1 MSASWLR
8 WKGARPGGDWQG
20 IERLALTL
28 PSNEPVAYLDVHLF
42 KATNSPRFQLSGG
55 RRVRDIPWAIEEI
68 DGKRVRLRLRSIGD
82 YSPYTVTLLDGGGA
96 PVDPFFA
103 SAEFVF
109 TIDCERGDCEP
120 PAVTAEP
127 ERRKR
132 PAVDL
137 LTKDY
142 AGFVNLLSDHVRVR
156 SPQQTD
162 LSPASLERVLLDL
175 LSHHGDML
183 SYYQDRV
190 ANEAFID
197 DASQRYSLRQHGKLL
212 GYELFDGAAAETLL
226 AFSASTSGYVPEGTE
241 VSTPATGDAERIVFH
256 VLERTR
262 VRKEHGALT
271 LAAWPGAVDAELPEG
286 STSALLWGHV
296 DELVQ
301 GQRVAFVQGAFVQV
315 VTLTQVRHL
324 SLPGWTQSPQDAAP
338 ASPMT
343 NPSKV
348 TAITWAPAL
357 GAAVR
362 PWAEQPPFTL
372 YGNLAT
378 GRFGALRTSRILLS
392 RAALLADRQGA
403 IVVRE
408 QQQGGD
414 VFLLRALRVPEG
426 PVVFAEQRMEGGGT
440 RGVPLIEVSLSLPP
454 QRFHLVEHLHGSQSY
469 DAHCV
474 ASADEDGSLWL
485 QFGDGRQGMAIELP
499 EARQDELP
507 EASQGKL
514 MLSYYVGDV
523 VAGNTTSN
531 TLTRLVLPSDSKLTQ
546 ELVGLQVTNITPG
559 TGGRQRETKDAARLR
574 IPASLRHGRPE
585 RAVTLEDYAR
595 AVLDVPGVA
604 RASARRLGGAFN
616 TVLVLVDPEGQAGL
630 TPRLLAA
637 VTERLESVRMAGR
650 EYLVREP
657 EYIPLEVDLALCV
670 EPGALPHPVRE
681 AVRASLRPGT
691 HERPGF
697 FHPDRLSF
705 GEAVELGDVL
715 AHVQRL
721 PGVLSVKAL
730 RFRRMGL
737 ASARLVETRIRLR
750 PTEVARLD
758 ADEDYPEHGRLSVRV
773 VGIELKTSEPSTQQE
788 IV

>member
-1 MSASWLR
+1 MSTSWLR
-8 WKGARPGGDWQG
+8 WKGARPSGDWQG

-28 PSNEPVAYLDVHLF
+28 VPNEPVAYLDVHLF
-42 KATNSPRFQLSGG
+42 KATASPRFELSGG
-55 RRVRDIPWAIEEI
+55 RRVRDLPWAIDEL
-68 DGKRVRLRLRSIGD
+68 DDTRVRLRLQGIGD
-82 YSPYTVTLLDGGGA
+82 HSTYTVTLLDGGGA

-120 PAVTAEP
+120 PTVTAEP

-162 LSPASLERVLLDL
+162 LSPASLERVFLELI
-175 LSHHGDML
+175 SHHGDML

-197 DASQRYSLRQHGKLL
+197 EASQRYSLRQHGKLL
-212 GYELFDGAAAETLL
+212 GYELFDGSAAETLL
-226 AFSASTSGYVPEGTE
+226 AFSASTSGYVPEATE

-271 LAAWPGAVDAELPEG
+271 LAAWPGATDAELPEG

-301 GQRVAFVQGAFVQV
+301 GQRVAFAQGASTQV

-324 SLPGWTQSPQDAAP
+324 SLPGWTKSPQDAAP

-348 TAITWAPAL
+348 TAITWEPAL
-357 GAAVR
+357 ETAVW
-362 PWAEQPPFTL
+362 PWAAQPPFTL

-378 GRFGALRTSRILLS
+378 ARFGARRTSIIPLKRT
-392 RAALLADRQGA
+392 ALLADRQGA

-426 PVVFAEQRMEGGGT
+426 PVVFAEERTESGGT
-440 RGVPLIEVSLSLPP
+440 RSVPLIEVSLKQ

-485 QFGDGRQGMAIELP
+485 QFGDGRQGMAIELS
-499 EARQDELP
+499 ES
-507 EASQGKL
+507 SQGEL
-514 MLSYYVGDV
+514 TLSYYVGDV

-531 TLTRLVLPSDSKLTQ
+531 TLRRLVLPSGSKLTE

-559 TGGRQRETKDAARLR
+559 TGGRQRETRDAARLR

-585 RAVTLEDYAR
+585 RAVSVEDYAR
-595 AVLDVPGVA
+595 AALDVPGVA

-630 TPRLLAA
+630 TPRLHAA
-637 VTERLESVRMAGR
+637 VVERLESVRMAGR

-657 EYIPLEVDLALCV
+657 EYIPLEVELSLCV
-670 EPGALPHPVRE
+670 EPGALPHQVRE
-681 AVRASLRPGT
+681 AVQASLRPGT

-721 PGVLSVKAL
+721 PGVRSVKAL

-737 ASARLVETRIRLR
+737 SSASLVEPRIHLR
-750 PTEVARLD
+750 PTEVARMD
-758 ADEDYPEHGRLSVRV
+758 ADEDYPEHGRLRVLV
-773 VGIELKTSEPSTQQE
+773 VGIDAEASAPSAQQE

>member
-28 PSNEPVAYLDVHLF
+28 PPNESVAYLDVHLF
-42 KATNSPRFQLSGG
+42 KATRLPRFQVSGG
-55 RRVRDIPWAIEEI
+55 RRVRDIPWAIEDI
-68 DGKRVRLRLRSIGD
+68 DDKRVRLRLRGIGD
-82 YSPYTVTLLDGGGA
+82 HSTYMVTLLDGGGV

-142 AGFVNLLSDHVRVR
+142 AGFVNLLSDHIRVR

-162 LSPASLERVLLDL
+162 LSPASLERVLLEL

-183 SYYQDRV
+183 SYYQDRI

-212 GYELFDGAAAETLL
+212 GYELFDGSAAKTLL

-271 LAAWPGAVDAELPEG
+271 LAAWPGAGDAELPEG

-296 DELVQ
+296 DELVE
-301 GQRVAFVQGAFVQV
+301 GQRVAFVQGSFMQV
-315 VTLTQVRHL
+315 VTLTQVQHL
-324 SLPGWTQSPQDAAP
+324 SLPGWTESPQDAAP

-343 NPSKV
+343 YPSKV
-348 TAITWAPAL
+348 TAITWEPAL
-357 GAAVR
+357 GTAVR
-362 PWAEQPPFTL
+362 PWAQQPPFML

-378 GRFGALRTSRILLS
+378 GRFGAQRTSRIPLS
-392 RAALLADRQGA
+392 RTALLADRQGA

-426 PVVFAEQRMEGGGT
+426 PVVFAEQRTEGGGT
-440 RGVPLIEVSLSLPP
+440 RGAPLIEVSLPQ
-454 QRFHLVEHLHGSQSY
+454 QRFHLVDHLHGSQSY

-499 EARQDELP
+499 EASQVELT
-507 EASQGKL
+507 L
-514 MLSYYVGDV
+514 RYYVGDV

-531 TLTRLVLPSDSKLTQ
+531 TLTRLVLPGGSKLTE
-546 ELVGLQVTNITPG
+546 ELVGLRVTNITPS

-574 IPASLRHGRPE
+574 IPASLRHGRPV

-595 AVLDVPGVA
+595 AALDVPGVA

-630 TPRLLAA
+630 TPLLLAA

-650 EYLVREP
+650 EFLVREP
-657 EYIPLEVDLALCV
+657 EYIPLEVELALCV
-670 EPGALPHPVRE
+670 EPGALPHQVRE

-737 ASARLVETRIRLR
+737 ASLSLVETRIPLR

-773 VGIELKTSEPSTQQE
+773 VGIDPEDSVPSTQQE